1 MYEIN
6 YQFKVNQRVASLA
19 TGELGTVL
27 SQTEVESPTEFMQY
41 DAAYVVQYDDRTKG
55 KALESDLMTAES

>member
-6 YQFKVNQRVASLA
+6 YQFKANQRVANLA
-19 TGELGTVL
+19 TGKLGTVL

-41 DAAYVVQYDDRTKG
+41 DAAYVVQYDDGTKG